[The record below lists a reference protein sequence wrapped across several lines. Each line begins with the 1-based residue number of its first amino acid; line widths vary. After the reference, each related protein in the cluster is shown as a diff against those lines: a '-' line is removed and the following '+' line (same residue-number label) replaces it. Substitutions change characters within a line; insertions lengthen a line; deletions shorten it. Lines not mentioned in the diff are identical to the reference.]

1 LIGSDDLPTTGK
13 VNSPRTHSNRAP
25 QHIRLSVPDDAYER
39 LCFLAVLPSL
49 VPLRLMLA
57 DAPSPRGFGADLAVV
72 GPLFKGFGRIVAS
85 PPYLVGYVR
94 WDARSNQ
101 AHLLVRQSFSTA
113 LQIYS
118 YSSHIVQEP
127 KRAPHLL
134 PHQEE
139 RLLHREV
146 RAPKG
151 RPEGA
156 RRDGEQSYNLIVP
169 VKVENRRASRKGAAT
184 ASTGGKGEASVRIC

>member
-1 LIGSDDLPTTGK
+1 
-13 VNSPRTHSNRAP
+13 
-25 QHIRLSVPDDAYER
+25 

-118 YSSHIVQEP
+118 YSSHIVQKP

-184 ASTGGKGEASVRIC
+184 ASTGGKGENKVTYLSKET